1 MKIFTHTLDFKHDI
15 KHIERV
21 TIYVKWIINEKEKK
35 GEKVENQDIL
45 KTAALY
51 HDIGKSIDAS
61 NATHGIIGSKEF
73 RKNKQG
79 ILTDDYI
86 DKICAL
92 IETHAVE
99 DDKIHLSNISPDELE
114 NLQLL
119 SNILKDADALDR
131 NRLNYPAPIG
141 TCDVNKLRTE
151 EAKQILKT
159 SDTLLKEYMDAYIK
173 EKERNSNTEIMN
185 NYDKLKLWLNEYES
199 GVNNIYHASLDPT
212 IEKLMPQES
221 TQARNYVYGDIDP
234 IKCTKMASFRSS
246 MLFKRERDSMTNE
259 SVIIDV
265 FPGTAYKTLKDKYIT
280 IYKLPKEQFREYKA
294 EVTSAPTGEWVSEQ
308 AVIPEDQI
316 TFPAIDYFK
325 FLTDNNRFK
334 LVENNK
340 EEKKV

>member
-21 TIYVKWIINEKEKK
+21 TIYVKWIIN
-35 GEKVENQDIL
+35 
-45 KTAALY
+45 
-51 HDIGKSIDAS
+51 
-61 NATHGIIGSKEF
+61 
-73 RKNKQG
+73 
-79 ILTDDYI
+79 
-86 DKICAL
+86 
-92 IETHAVE
+92 
-99 DDKIHLSNISPDELE
+99 
-114 NLQLL
+114 
-119 SNILKDADALDR
+119 
-131 NRLNYPAPIG
+131 
-141 TCDVNKLRTE
+141 
-151 EAKQILKT
+151 
-159 SDTLLKEYMDAYIK
+159 

-199 GVNNIYHASLDPT
+199 GVNNIYHASLDST

-221 TQARNYVYGDIDP
+221 TQAGNYVYGDIDP

-340 EEKKV
+340 EEKKVESILDSFRMYIWDVKKEAKDPQIHDKSFARMKACVEYYSPEYKQGIEKTRLEVDKIIDQEKERYRIENNEPLVITDENESFLKKLIDNIKKIVLIKSI